1 MSGSADKTLRI
12 WDTQTNSAQQI
23 NLSDSLDGEQ
33 GFTCVAISP
42 DSTLVA
48 GGTLD
53 TVVRIYDIATRAL
66 VGTLSGHSNSVYSVA
81 FTPDGR
87 GVISGSLDMSVK
99 LWDISAMLSRYAER
113 KAKQNQRSNS
123 AGKDVQHPPDNEPL
137 PFIGH
142 TVRPNADS
150 PFSKPR

>member
-87 GVISGSLDMSVK
+87 GVISGSLDMTVK

-113 KAKQNQRSNS
+113 KAKQIQRSNS
-123 AGKDVQHPPDNEPL
+123 SGKDVQHPPDNEPL

-142 TVRPNADS
+142 TVRPNAEC